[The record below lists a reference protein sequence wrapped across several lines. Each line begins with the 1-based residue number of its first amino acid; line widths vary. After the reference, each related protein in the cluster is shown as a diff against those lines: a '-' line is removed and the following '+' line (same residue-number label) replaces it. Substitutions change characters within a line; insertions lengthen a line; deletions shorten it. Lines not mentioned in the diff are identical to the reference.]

1 MASGEAAL
9 AADLITAF
17 PGRTTAAF
25 LTNFARFLAALAAET
40 EDAGPWYGTHPKCR
54 APFYTP
60 HGLNS
65 GVMLLDLARCRSIG
79 WSSRLAS
86 YHARYGGL
94 VKWGDQDLLN
104 VLFHFE
110 RELLLRLPCHWNYR
124 PDHCMEWEPKRE
136 REIVGDWLLGPQQM
150 VTERLAP
157 DGQYTLEQAHAGYT
171 TLLSELDELSGAV
184 ARAAEGKHYALVNNG
199 AATFE
204 AWPFYGDHSRVWD
217 SLFFNNYGV
226 RSVHEDAG
234 LVSYNWGAPFYLC
247 FNTLHING
255 KTCTCMA
262 SGVLGL
268 DKLRAVRDE
277 ARRLLLQ
284 LVDDEKQ
291 PLEPTKGD
299 SKSKSKSKVGLF
311 SPKSKSKSKK
321 SLV

>member
-1 MASGEAAL
+1 MVS
-9 AADLITAF
+9 
-17 PGRTTAAF
+17 
-25 LTNFARFLAALAAET
+25 
-40 EDAGPWYGTHPKCR
+40 
-54 APFYTP
+54 
-60 HGLNS
+60 
-65 GVMLLDLARCRSIG
+65 
-79 WSSRLAS
+79 
-86 YHARYGGL
+86 
-94 VKWGDQDLLN
+94 
-104 VLFHFE
+104 
-110 RELLLRLPCHWNYR
+110 
-124 PDHCMEWEPKRE
+124 
-136 REIVGDWLLGPQQM
+136 DWLIGPQQI
-150 VTERLAP
+150 VSERLAP

-171 TLLSELDELSGAV
+171 TLLTELDELSGAV

-199 AATFE
+199 AASFE
-204 AWPFYGDHSRVWD
+204 TWPFYPDHSRVWD

-262 SGVLGL
+262 SSVLGL

-284 LVDDEKQ
+284 LVDDEQ
-291 PLEPTKGD
+291 PLEPTKAD
-299 SKSKSKSKVGLF
+299 SKSKSKSKLGLF